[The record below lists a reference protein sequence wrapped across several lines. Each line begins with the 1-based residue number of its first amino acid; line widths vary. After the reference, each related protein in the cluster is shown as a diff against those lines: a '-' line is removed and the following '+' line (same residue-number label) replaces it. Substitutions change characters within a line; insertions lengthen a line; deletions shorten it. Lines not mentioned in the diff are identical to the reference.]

1 MTPTN
6 ITRLSS
12 LLFLSSFMALL
23 IFSGGER
30 VYAQSTHTITINN
43 NCEETIWIGA
53 SAAQAIQSVTID
65 GKAVITLGGWELGQ
79 NKTAVV
85 EVPLTW
91 ANGRFWART
100 GCSFNAQN
108 KCDNQMVTVNGVNR
122 IIANCC
128 DTGGCVDSNG
138 DFALDCAQTGLPP
151 ATLAELT
158 LVSSG
163 QDSYDVSMVDGGNV
177 SVEIIPDSSTYDC
190 TGNGNCIFTGNLPGK
205 NSSTCSRDS
214 DCFPLFGFGYKW
226 KCDPNLNMCVNPFF
240 CGSPGCTDTGG
251 CAPVGLTQSVLAN
264 STWASSGFAVSES
277 SCSSELRLLNDQ
289 NQGSTYVGCFAPQ
302 KFCRQSCNADGDCGP
317 PYTFNCGAS
326 GFCEDSG
333 GAILGADCD
342 TVVGNT
348 TKNDLWGCTDVNSGS
363 CFSTTSGADPNCCGC
378 PSWAPGFPN
387 GAPMGACVAGNNSLW
402 GTNAEPAVA
411 PFNTASPTSYA
422 FPFDDAIK
430 LFDCQAKEGSVTNY
444 TINFCPN
451 DPDGDSVHSVGDIDS
466 DGDGITNEN
475 ETFVTVTAL
484 TSRDALGAPNDPD
497 GDGVENMF
505 DLDSDN
511 DGLTDI
517 VEARGGELDKDG
529 DGRVDDTAD
538 SDGDGLPDAADPDQ
552 GGLDLRPP
560 DSDGDRM
567 EDFVDTDSD
576 NEAGTDFEENG
587 GFEADGDGLP
597 DATIDENSDGLLDI
611 FDVQRGGM
619 PLQEQ
624 DADGDGIPNQLDVSD
639 SGGSSN
645 CSIAPLGAGGGSMP
659 LYLLIPALILVRRLI
674 RKKV

>member
-1 MTPTN
+1 
-6 ITRLSS
+6 
-12 LLFLSSFMALL
+12 MALL

-30 VYAQSTHTITINN
+30 VYAQSAHTITINN
-43 NCEETIWIGA
+43 KCAETIWIGA

-65 GKAVITLGGWELGQ
+65 GQPVTTLGGWELDH

-85 EVPLTW
+85 GVPLTW
-91 ANGRFWART
+91 INGRFWART
-100 GCSFNAQN
+100 GCSFNAKN
-108 KCDNQMVTVNGVNR
+108 KCDNQMVTVNGVPR
-122 IIANCC
+122 VIANCC
-128 DTGGCVDSNG
+128 DTGGCVDSSS
-138 DFALDCAQTGLPP
+138 DFALDCAQTGKPP

-163 QDSYDVSMVDGGNV
+163 QDSYDVSIVDGGNV

-190 TGNGNCIFTGNLPGK
+190 TGNGSCIFTGNLPGK
-205 NSSTCSRDS
+205 NTSTCSQDS
-214 DCFPLFGFGYKW
+214 DCFTLFGFGYKW

-251 CAPVGLTQSVLAN
+251 CAPVGLTQSVLTN
-264 STWASSGFAVSES
+264 STWTGSGFAVSES
-277 SCSSELRLLNDQ
+277 SCSSELQLFNDQ

-302 KFCRQSCNADGDCGP
+302 KFCRQSCAADGDCGP

-326 GFCEDSG
+326 GFCEDSN
-333 GAILGADCD
+333 GAVLGADCD
-342 TVVGNT
+342 TTVSNT
-348 TKNDLWGCTDVNSGS
+348 TKGDLWGCTGVNSGS
-363 CFSTTSGADPNCCGC
+363 CFSMGITDPNCCGC

-387 GAPMGACVAGNNSLW
+387 GAPQGACIAGNNSLW
-402 GTNAEPAVA
+402 GTNAEPAVT

-430 LFDCQAKEGSVTNY
+430 LFDCQAKDGSVTNY

-451 DPDGDSVHSVGDIDS
+451 DPDGDSVHSVGDTDA

-475 ETFVTVTAL
+475 ETFVTVTASA
-484 TSRDALGAPNDPD
+484 SRGASENPNDPD

-517 VEARGGELDKDG
+517 VEARGGELDQDG

-538 SDGDGLPDAADPDQ
+538 SDGDGLPDAVDPDQ
-552 GGLDLRPP
+552 GGLDLRSP
-560 DSDGDRM
+560 DTDGDGT

-597 DATIDENSDGLLDI
+597 DATIDENSDGLLDM
-611 FDVQRGGM
+611 FDGQRGGM
-619 PLQEQ
+619 PLEER
-624 DADGDGIPNQLDVSD
+624 DADGDGIPNQLDVSG

-645 CSIAPLGAGGGSMP
+645 CSIAPQGASKGGSIP
-659 LYLLIPALILVRRLI
+659 LYLLIPAFILVRRFT
-674 RKKV
+674 RKNS